1 MFSRKLLSI
10 AILSSTVALS
20 ACNDGQ
26 PEAVTVETAPVMLD
40 TNEVVVE
47 VVEATPILA
56 AEKPFM
62 SSTVS
67 FQDSSKVTAIDHA
80 TRVVTLMDD
89 EGMSSTITVGPEARN
104 LDQVSAGDLVT
115 VEYVTN
121 LTIEVVDAP
130 NAVPIVADV
139 VASVRAEKGEMP
151 AGATIETLVEVSTV
165 EAIDIE
171 ANTFKLKDA
180 DGVVTEYTARDPEN
194 LIRSKVGDVVV
205 ATLTE
210 AMAISV
216 NKAAAE

>member
-20 ACNDGQ
+20 ACNDRQ
-26 PEAVTVETAPVMLD
+26 PEAVSVETAPVMLETVAVAVD
-40 TNEVVVE
+40 
-47 VVEATPILA
+47 A
-56 AEKPFM
+56 APVLTEEKPFL

-67 FQDSSKVTAIDHA
+67 YQDSSKVTAIDHA
-80 TRVVTLMDD
+80 TRVVTLLDD
-89 EGMSSTITVGPEARN
+89 EGISSTITVGPEARN
-104 LDQVSAGDLVT
+104 LDQVSAGDTVT

-151 AGATIETLVEVSTV
+151 AAATIETLVEVSTV